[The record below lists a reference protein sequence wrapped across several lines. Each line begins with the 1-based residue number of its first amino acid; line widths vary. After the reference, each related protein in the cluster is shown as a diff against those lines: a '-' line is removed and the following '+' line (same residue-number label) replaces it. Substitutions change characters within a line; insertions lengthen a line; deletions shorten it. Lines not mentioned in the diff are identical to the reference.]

1 MPSKVVERSESAT
14 KSSKGSSK
22 QMLEMYCHE
31 NNFDAPIF
39 ECHRTRFKK
48 FVGTVLVEGV
58 KYSTE
63 PIEYDTEVRAENSV
77 AAKALE
83 NFKEF
88 PIASDSCEA
97 IAQKIYSCIGDN
109 GVFLKYLSNI
119 FE

>member
-1 MPSKVVERSESAT
+1 
-14 KSSKGSSK
+14 
-22 QMLEMYCHE
+22 MLEMYCHE
-31 NNFDAPIF
+31 KNFDAPIF
-39 ECHRTRFKK
+39 ECCRSRFKK
-48 FVGTVLVEGV
+48 FIGTVCVEGV

-63 PIEYDTEVRAENSV
+63 PIEYENESRAENAV

-88 PIASDSCEA
+88 PIARDSSDD
-97 IAQKIYSCIGDN
+97 IARKIYDCIGDN

>member
-1 MPSKVVERSESAT
+1 
-14 KSSKGSSK
+14 
-22 QMLEMYCHE
+22 MLEMYCLEKH
-31 NNFDAPIF
+31 FDLPIF
-39 ECHRTRFKK
+39 ECNRSRFKK
-48 FVGTVLVEGV
+48 FIGTVFVEGV

-63 PIEYDTEVRAENSV
+63 PIEYETESRAENAV

-88 PIASDSCEA
+88 PIASDSSEA
-97 IAQKIYSCIGDN
+97 IAQKIYDCIGDN